1 MKNPTLSSKSSLFLL
16 GFLTILLRYPITPA
30 PTGTDNFYYISM
42 AKSIL
47 FNGQIEWAENITSFY
62 GLFPGTTPLGSTL
75 LASTITSVTGISIY
89 EYIIIHTISLSLI
102 STFGFFMLTGELTEN
117 FRSRWFATL
126 CFSFAPRF
134 LTFSMWRISLRFSF
148 IALLPFFIWLLL
160 RLSHSKY
167 GRHPL
172 RIFSLLLLLGLILPS
187 LHRMALFSFP
197 GILIAFGMS
206 ILCYY
211 WQESATNRERAGRQ
225 VLGFLLFLSGYFF
238 YLQYL
243 AFSPY
248 SPDDEIITIYFF
260 SGSGIFSAILNLVTY
275 YMINVGP
282 FLFISI
288 LGIVF
293 WVQEGR
299 VSQGYF
305 FSMTFLGLS
314 FFVISD
320 LIYIPYLVT
329 FGILLFIVPGMDFF
343 IDNLEDNPNRLTVLF
358 SVFTILV
365 TSFSYYD
372 LDYRVNAHEREE
384 VYYSY
389 YIRESSISASQWMG
403 ANLED
408 SILKSND
415 QKRERRLAA
424 FSNMVAMSDSSEL
437 SSGIISLEDM
447 EIERISVKEMYWKT
461 EDHLWTL
468 NNSSVMD
475 SDIQNSI
482 SLSAVNLGMPDS
494 SGKSSTLSIT
504 SSSYYEFMPN
514 FTYRIYSNDELA
526 LYWTYEY

>member
-16 GFLTILLRYPITPA
+16 GFLTILLRYPITQT
-30 PTGTDNFYYISM
+30 PTGTDSFYYITM
-42 AKSIL
+42 AKSVL
-47 FNGQIEWAENITSFY
+47 LNGQIEWAENITSLY

-75 LASTITSVTGISIY
+75 LASTITSVTGISVY
-89 EYIIIHTISLSLI
+89 EYILIHTISLSLI

-160 RLSHSKY
+160 RLSHSRY

-172 RIFSLLLLLGLILPS
+172 RIFSLLLLLVLILPS
-187 LHRMALFSFP
+187 LHRMALLFP
-197 GILIAFGMS
+197 GILIAFVMS
-206 ILCYY
+206 VLCYH

-243 AFSPY
+243 DFSPY
-248 SPDDEIITIYFF
+248 SPDDEIIGVYFF
-260 SGSGIFSAILNLVTY
+260 SGSGIFSAIFNLITY

-305 FSMTFLGLS
+305 FSMAYLGLS

-320 LIYIPYLVT
+320 LLYIPYLVT
-329 FGILLFIVPGMDFF
+329 FGILLLIVPGMDFF
-343 IDNLEDNPNRLTVLF
+343 IDNLEDNPKRFTVLF
-358 SVFTILV
+358 SVFTILL

-384 VYYSY
+384 LYYSY
-389 YIRESSISASQWMG
+389 YVRESSISASQWMG

-408 SILKSND
+408 SIFESND
-415 QKRERRLAA
+415 QKRERRLAVY
-424 FSNMVAMSDSSEL
+424 SNMVAIGDSSEL
-437 SSGIISLEDM
+437 SSGLISLEDM

-461 EDHLWTL
+461 SDHLWTW
-468 NNSSVMD
+468 NNSSIMA
-475 SDIQNSI
+475 SDIQSNI
-482 SLSAVNLGMPDS
+482 SLSVVNLGMPDS
-494 SGKSSTLSIT
+494 SGQSSTLSII
-504 SSSYYEFMPN
+504 SSPYYEFMPN
-514 FTYRIYSNDELA
+514 FTYRLYSNNELA
-526 LYWTYEY
+526 LYWSYGY

>member
-117 FRSRWFATL
+117 YRSRWFATL

-243 AFSPY
+243 DFSPY
-248 SPDDEIITIYFF
+248 SPDDEIIAIYFF

-314 FFVISD
+314 LFVISD

-408 SILKSND
+408 SILESND